1 MEVSIVLNQV
11 LILFIILIVGYIA
24 NKLKI
29 ISDDLNKKLSN
40 LIVKITMPAIILV
53 STQIEFSKENLT
65 NTLWIL
71 VISFTFFI
79 ISILVSQLLYRNSS
93 DDRKP
98 VLKFA
103 TSFSNC
109 GYMGFPILYGLFGDI
124 GIFYGA
130 IFQIPFNIFIWTY
143 GVIIFK
149 KHNDVKQMLKDVLNP
164 SIIALFLGFILMA
177 FNWKIPDPFYSS
189 LNYIGGLTTP
199 LSMLVI
205 GATLGTI
212 RLREVLK
219 DKMVYIVSLLRL
231 ILIPVLCYF
240 SFVLFNPPKMA
251 LTICVLL
258 LAMPS
263 AAATTIFA
271 QEYNGN
277 AKLAAGVV
285 SFSTFASLLTIPLMM
300 YLVV

>member
-1 MEVSIVLNQV
+1 MEISIVLDQV
-11 LILFIILIVGYIA
+11 LILFIILIVGYVA
-24 NKLKI
+24 NKLNI

-40 LIVKITMPAIILV
+40 LIVKITMPAIILI
-53 STQIEFSKENLT
+53 STQIEFGRENLE

-71 VISFTFFI
+71 LISFTFFI
-79 ISILVSQLLYRNSS
+79 ISIIASQILYRNSA

-149 KHNDVKQMLKDVLNP
+149 KHKDMKQMLKDVLNP
-164 SIIALFLGFILMA
+164 SIIALILGFILMV
-177 FNWKIPDPFYSS
+177 FNLKIPEPFYSS
-189 LNYIGGLTTP
+189 INYIGGLTTP

-219 DKMVYIVSLLRL
+219 DKSVYFVSVLRL
-231 ILIPVLCYF
+231 LLIPALCYF
-240 SFVLFNPPKMA
+240 AFILLNPPDMA

-258 LAMPS
+258 FAMPS

-277 AKLAAGVV
+277 ARLAAGIV
-285 SFSTFASLLTIPLMM
+285 SFSTFISLVTIPLIMN
-300 YLVV
+300 LFV